1 MVQRISPSPARLVLR
16 WLTVPAGV
24 AYVLI
29 TVATLAARIVAVTAG
44 LIAEVADRLAAAGD
58 IARADAHLTARPD
71 GGLR

>member
-1 MVQRISPSPARLVLR
+1 M
-16 WLTVPAGV
+16 
-24 AYVLI
+24 LI